1 MAVRAVAPAAA
12 TRWGFFRLSANQTAG
27 LTVNSPVR
35 FDMVA
40 AGNLT
45 LATYSIQLPENRTFR
60 LTSGLSFSFSSSN
73 GSVQTCWY
81 DVTAGQYVGVTSQHI
96 PPTNTTQ
103 WSQQPVAHAVIG
115 TAGGAKSVQLRISA
129 ASSPNGVFA
138 AWSFADVME
147 IV

>member
-1 MAVRAVAPAAA
+1 MALRAVAPAAA
-12 TRWGFFRLSANQTAG
+12 TRWGMFRLSANQTAG
-27 LTVNSPVR
+27 LTVSSPIR
-35 FDMVA
+35 FDVVA

-60 LTSGLSFSFSSSN
+60 LTSGLSFSFSNNN

-81 DVTAGQYVGVTSQHI
+81 DQTAGQYVGVTSQHI
-96 PPTNTTQ
+96 PPTNTTP
-103 WSQQPVAHAVIG
+103 WSQQPVAYAVVD
-115 TAGGAKSVQLRISA
+115 TAGGARSVQLRISA

-138 AWSFADVME
+138 GWSFAEVIE